1 MRLRQ
6 TYNENSTFSKDKQ
19 LPNIEDPIYKFK
31 SVDFSQKYGFRSMV
45 PRAFLK
51 FTERLEKGGRDQ
63 LITYL
68 TDKAGFDSE
77 WSVHR
82 DLIMKIYTEDGLL
95 ADPETDFL
103 RMICI
108 LSEGLT
114 TLEVINC
121 WDRKM
126 KEKGLSIPLKYQ
138 QMLLKSESL

>member
-1 MRLRQ
+1 MFQ
-6 TYNENSTFSKDKQ
+6 DIDFSK
-19 LPNIEDPIYKFK
+19 
-31 SVDFSQKYGFRSMV
+31 KYGFRSMV
-45 PRAFLK
+45 PRSFLK

-68 TDKAGFDSE
+68 ADKAGFDSD

-82 DLIMKIYTEDGLL
+82 DLVMKIYTEDGLL

-108 LSEGLT
+108 VSEGLT
-114 TLEVINC
+114 TLEVIQC

-126 KEKGLSIPLKYQ
+126 KEKGLQIPGKYQ
-138 QMLLKSESL
+138 NMLIRSQSL

>member
-1 MRLRQ
+1 MG
-6 TYNENSTFSKDKQ
+6 
-19 LPNIEDPIYKFK
+19 P
-31 SVDFSQKYGFRSMV
+31 V
-45 PRAFLK
+45 AFLK

-68 TDKAGFDSE
+68 ADKAGFDSE

-126 KEKGLSIPLKYQ
+126 KEKGLYIPHKYQ
-138 QMLLKSESL
+138 NMLLSS